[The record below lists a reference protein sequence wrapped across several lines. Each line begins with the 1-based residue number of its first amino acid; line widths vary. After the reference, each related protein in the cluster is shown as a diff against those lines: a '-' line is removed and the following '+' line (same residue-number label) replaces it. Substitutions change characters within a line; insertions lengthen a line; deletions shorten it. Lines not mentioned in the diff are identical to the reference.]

1 MRILLLGNQAVE
13 FDAEV
18 VRVVGAKEPV
28 IVIFVGLLPKM
39 SHGKCY
45 NGFSL
50 CCLFNAF
57 AYDMLW
63 DCWIRFLRIRN
74 GFLCCRFSLFARL
87 CSYGLHLLMFMFL
100 MLVL

>member
-1 MRILLLGNQAVE
+1 MRIVLWGDRAVE
-13 FDAEV
+13 FDAEA
-18 VRVVGAKEPV
+18 VRTVGAKEPV

-57 AYDMLW
+57 SYDMLW
-63 DCWIRFLRIRN
+63 DC
-74 GFLCCRFSLFARL
+74 CT
-87 CSYGLHLLMFMFL
+87 
-100 MLVL
+100 